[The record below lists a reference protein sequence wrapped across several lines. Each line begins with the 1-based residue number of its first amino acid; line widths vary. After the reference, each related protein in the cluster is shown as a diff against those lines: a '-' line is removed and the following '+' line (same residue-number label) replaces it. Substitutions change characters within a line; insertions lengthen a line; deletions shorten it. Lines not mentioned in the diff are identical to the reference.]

1 MIGATL
7 PVVGVVVDVE
17 VVPVVPAVVVVVVDV
32 VVAGTEVP
40 LTVSFADAAT
50 PLQVIVKIVDA
61 SGATDCD
68 QSADLLPDQ
77 AE

>member
-1 MIGATL
+1 MIGATF
-7 PVVGVVVDVE
+7 PVVDVVVDVE
-17 VVPVVPAVVVVVVDV
+17 VVPVVPVVVVVVVDV
-32 VVAGTEVP
+32 VVVETDVP
-40 LTVSFADAAT
+40 LTVSVVDAAA
-50 PLQVIVKIVDA
+50 PLQVIVKTVET